1 MTENAQRDAGLD
13 RFEGGCAVIT
23 GGSGLLG
30 RAMATAFARAGMNVV
45 IADLDGD
52 AMSSVAVEVEALG
65 RQVLVVRTDVSRAE
79 DMDALSDAVYA
90 RFGQVNPLCLNAGTA
105 VLKPVLELSRED
117 WDKVLGAQFNG
128 VMNGIH
134 SFLKRMA
141 GQEGEPHIVITSSM
155 SGVGRA
161 DMRSLNAPYVT
172 AKFAVTGLVEVL
184 AAPLAE
190 AGIGISV
197 LCPGMSVA
205 DPESL
210 RGHEWPMA
218 SAAFYSDNML
228 SAEQVAEE
236 VVHGVRE
243 GRLHIFPHRKGREE
257 VLARHALLMKG
268 FDQADRTA
276 PAVDPA

>member
-1 MTENAQRDAGLD
+1 MEGV
-13 RFEGGCAVIT
+13 EGGCAVIT

-30 RAMATAFARAGMNVV
+30 RAMASAFARAGTDVV
-45 IADLDGD
+45 IADINGE
-52 AMSSVAVEVEALG
+52 AMATVAAEVEALG
-65 RQVLVVRTDVSRAE
+65 RQALVVHTDVSRAE
-79 DMDALSDAVYA
+79 DMDALADAAYA
-90 RFGQVNPLCLNAGTA
+90 RFGQVNLLCLNAGTA
-105 VLKPVLELSRED
+105 VLKPVLELRRED

-128 VMNGIH
+128 VLNGIH

-141 GQEGEPHIVITSSM
+141 AQEGERHIVITSSM

-161 DMRSLNAPYVT
+161 DLRSLNAPYVT

-197 LCPGMSVA
+197 VCPGMSVA

-218 SAAFYSDNML
+218 SAAFYSDNLL

-268 FDQADRTA
+268 FDQAERTA
-276 PAVDPA
+276 PAIDSA

>member
-1 MTENAQRDAGLD
+1 MIKQFA
-13 RFEGGCAVIT
+13 GGCAVIT

-30 RAMATAFARAGMNVV
+30 HAMSEAFAREGMDVV
-45 IADLDGD
+45 VGD
-52 AMSSVAVEVEALG
+52 IDEAAMARTVAAVEALG
-65 RQVLVVRTDVSRAE
+65 CAAIAVKTDVSRPE
-79 DMDALSDAVYA
+79 QVDALADAAWA
-90 RFGQVNPLCLNAGTA
+90 RFGKVNLLCLNAGKA
-105 VLKPVLELSRED
+105 VLKPPLELTRDD
-117 WDKVLGAQFNG
+117 WDAVLGTQFEG

-141 GQEGEPHIVITSSM
+141 AQEGERHIVVTSSM

-184 AAPLAE
+184 APSLAE
-190 AGIGISV
+190 AGMGISL

-205 DPESL
+205 DPKAL
-210 RGHEWPMA
+210 RGRDWPMA
-218 SAAFYSDNML
+218 SAAFYADNLL
-228 SAEQVAEE
+228 SADQVAAE

-257 VLARHALLMKG
+257 VLARHALLMRG
-268 FDQADRTA
+268 FDQAELTSPPLNA
-276 PAVDPA
+276 G

>member
-1 MTENAQRDAGLD
+1 MD

-65 RQVLVVRTDVSRAE
+65 RQVLVVRTDGSRAE

>member
-1 MTENAQRDAGLD
+1 LD

-105 VLKPVLELSRED
+105 VLKPVLELSREN